1 MSMRSHY
8 CGLVTEALMGQTVSL
23 CGWVNRRR
31 DHGGVIFV
39 DVRDREGYVQVVCD
53 PDRADMFKTAEGLR
67 NEFCIQI
74 KGLVRAR
81 PEGTTN
87 DGLKSGKIEILCH
100 ELTVLNPSVTP
111 PFLLDDDNLSETTR
125 LTHRVL
131 DLRRPYMQNN
141 LMLRYKVAMETRK
154 FLDEHGFI
162 DIETPML
169 TKSTP
174 EGARDYLVP
183 SRVHDGHFFALP
195 QSPQLFKQLLM
206 VAGYDRY
213 YQITKCF
220 RDEDL
225 RADRQPE
232 FTQIDIET
240 SFLGEQEIR
249 DMFQEMIK
257 QIFSKVLNI
266 DLGNFPVMAYSEA
279 MYRFGSDK
287 PDLRVKLEFTEL
299 TDIMGDVDFKV
310 FSTPATTPGGRVVA
324 LRVPGGAEI
333 SRGEI
338 DGYTEFVKIYGAKGL
353 AWIKVNEVAKG
364 RDGLQSPI
372 VKNLHD
378 AAIAEILK
386 RTNAQDGDILFFGA
400 DKAKV
405 VNDGIGAL
413 RLKIGHS
420 EFAKK
425 SGLFENRWAP
435 LWVVD
440 FPMFEF
446 DEESQRYTAVHHPF
460 TAPKDGHED
469 WMVTAPEKCIAKGY
483 DMVLNGWEIGGG
495 SVRIHRADVQQ
506 KVFDALKITPDEAQ
520 LKFGFLLA
528 AVWRATPRWFGLRLR
543 PHHHSD
549 DGRRLYSRCDCFDC
563 FSQNTTRSMLAHTSA
578 KPRGR
583 KTIARIAHS
592 GAQPRC
598 REGLNQAKS
607 RFSGF
612 FHIRLRL
619 SATCKG
625 SVSS

>member
-1 MSMRSHY
+1 MAMRSHY

-67 NEFCIQI
+67 NEFCVQI

-81 PEGTTN
+81 PDGTVN
-87 DGLKSGKIEILCH
+87 DGLKSGKIEVLCH
-100 ELTVLNPSVTP
+100 ELNVLNPSVTP
-111 PFLLDDDNLSETTR
+111 PFQIDEENLSETTR

-141 LMLRYKVAMETRK
+141 LMLRYRVSMEVRK
-154 FLDEHGFI
+154 FLDASGFV

-183 SRVHDGHFFALP
+183 SRVHDGQFFALP

-206 VAGYDRY
+206 VAGFDRY

-240 SFLGEQEIR
+240 SFLGEEEIR
-249 DMFQEMIK
+249 DMFQGMITTVFK
-257 QIFSKVLNI
+257 NTIGV
-266 DLGNFPVMAYSEA
+266 DLGEFPVMTYFDA
-279 MYRFGSDK
+279 MHLYGSDK
-287 PDLRVKLEFTEL
+287 PDLRVKLEFTEV
-299 TDIMGDVDFKV
+299 TDVMADVDFKV
-310 FSTPATTPGGRVVA
+310 FSGAATMKGGRVVA
-324 LRVPGGAEI
+324 LRVPHGSDEGGGI

-338 DGYTEFVKIYGAKGL
+338 DAYTEFVKIYGAKGL
-353 AWIKVNEVAKG
+353 AYIRVNDLSKG

-372 VKNLHD
+372 VKNIHD
-378 AAIAEILK
+378 KAL
-386 RTNAQDGDILFFGA
+386 NAVLERSGAQNGDLIFFGA
-400 DKAKV
+400 DKAKI
-405 VNDGIGAL
+405 VNDAIGAL
-413 RLKIGHS
+413 RIKIGHS
-420 EFAKK
+420 EFGKK
-425 SGLFENRWAP
+425 YGLFETGWRP
-435 LWVVD
+435 MWVVD

-446 DEESQRYTAVHHPF
+446 DEEAQRYTATHHPF

-469 WMVTAPEKCIAKGY
+469 WMVTAPEKCISKGY
-483 DMVLNGWEIGGG
+483 DMVLNGWEMGGG

-506 KVFDALKITPDEAQ
+506 KVFDALKISPEEAQ
-520 LKFGFLLA
+520 LKFGFLLDA
-528 AVWRATPRWFGLRLR
+528 LQYGAPPHGGLAFGLDRIVTLMTGAESIRDVIAFPKTQRAQCLLTQAPSPVDEKQLR
-543 PHHHSD
+543 E
-549 DGRRLYSRCDCFDC
+549 L
-563 FSQNTTRSMLAHTSA
+563 
-578 KPRGR
+578 
-583 KTIARIAHS
+583 
-592 GAQPRC
+592 
-598 REGLNQAKS
+598 
-607 RFSGF
+607 
-612 FHIRLRL
+612 HIRLRT
-619 SATCKG
+619 AETPKAA
-625 SVSS
+625 

>member
-1 MSMRSHY
+1 MRSHY
-8 CGLVTEALMGQTVSL
+8 CGLVTEDLIGQTVRL

-39 DVRDREGYVQVVCD
+39 DLRDREGYVQVVCD
-53 PDRADMFKTAEGLR
+53 PDRPEMFKAAEGLR
-67 NEFCIQI
+67 NEFCVQVT
-74 KGLVRAR
+74 GVVRAR
-81 PEGTTN
+81 PEGTVN
-87 DGLKSGKIEILCH
+87 EQLRSGKVEVLCH

-111 PFLLDDDNLSETTR
+111 PFQLDDENLSETTR

-131 DLRRPYMQNN
+131 DLRRPYMQRN
-141 LMLRYKVAMETRK
+141 LILRYRVAMAVRK
-154 FLDEHGFI
+154 FLDANGFI

-183 SRVHDGHFFALP
+183 SRVHDGMFFALP

-240 SFLGEQEIR
+240 SFLTEEEIR
-249 DMFQEMIK
+249 DLFQGMISGV
-257 QIFSKVLNI
+257 FREVLGV
-266 DLGNFPVMAYSEA
+266 DLGAFPVMPYSEA
-279 MYRFGSDK
+279 MQRFGSDK

-299 TDIMGDVDFKV
+299 TDVMADVDFKV
-310 FSTPATTPGGRVVA
+310 FSGPAQMPGGRVVA
-324 LRVPGGAEI
+324 LCVRGGAEMPR
-333 SRGEI
+333 SEI
-338 DGYTEFVKIYGAKGL
+338 DALTEFVKIYGAKGL
-353 AWIKVNEVAKG
+353 AWIKVNEIAKG

-378 AAIAEILK
+378 KAVNEILT
-386 RTNAQDGDILFFGA
+386 RTGARDGDIIFFGA
-400 DKAKV
+400 DKAKI
-405 VNDGIGAL
+405 VNDAIGAL

-420 EFAKK
+420 ELARKN
-425 SGLFENRWAP
+425 GLFEDRWAP

-446 DEESQRYTAVHHPF
+446 DEEAQRYVAVHHPF

-469 WMVTAPEKCIAKGY
+469 WMATAPEKCIAKGY

-506 KVFDALKITPDEAQ
+506 KVFDALKITPEEAQ
-520 LKFGFLLA
+520 LKFGFLLDA
-528 AVWRATPRWFGLRLR
+528 LQYGAPPHGGLAFGLDRIVTLMTGAESIRDVIAFPKTQRAQCLLTQAPSPVDEKQLR
-543 PHHHSD
+543 E
-549 DGRRLYSRCDCFDC
+549 L
-563 FSQNTTRSMLAHTSA
+563 
-578 KPRGR
+578 
-583 KTIARIAHS
+583 
-592 GAQPRC
+592 
-598 REGLNQAKS
+598 
-607 RFSGF
+607 
-612 FHIRLRL
+612 HIRLRNPD
-619 SATCKG
+619 AVRAG
-625 SVSS
+625 